1 MTKRGVHI
9 AVSVLLAG
17 AWFAGAGEPSQRLVM
32 DLADGSRII
41 GTPQATT
48 LGFSGPF
55 FRIRLSLGQ
64 IAGMTVAQDRETV
77 KIQFTNGDRLTG
89 FIDVSAFDV
98 TTLAG
103 KLSVPVAQIRT
114 VRVLGGDSGSGLVL
128 HYTFDEDTDEAVK
141 DSSGN
146 ANDGTRVGD
155 VRYQEG
161 LRGKAARF
169 TSGKTYIVSGA
180 PGLNVK
186 DWPALTVSLWAKPMR
201 HTTYGQL
208 IGRGLLDQPV
218 AAGFF
223 MAIGSQY
230 GQGLFGVITGPDG
243 KDYFAVYP
251 GATNA
256 PPDWGRTHALNTWVH
271 LAGTFDG
278 TSCRYY
284 INGTLK
290 TEVTSPTA
298 GPTAWDG
305 EATKM
310 TIGTV
315 ARTPFIQWG
324 DMYFDGL
331 IDEVRIYSRALTQTE
346 IAELAAQ

>member
-1 MTKRGVHI
+1 MTKMGFSIV
-9 AVSVLLAG
+9 ASVLLTSAWCAG
-17 AWFAGAGEPSQRLVM
+17 AEESTHRLAM

-41 GTPQATT
+41 GTPHATT
-48 LGFSGPF
+48 LGFTGPF
-55 FRIRLSLGQ
+55 FRARLSLGQ
-64 IAGMTVAQDRETV
+64 IAGITVANDRETV

-89 FIDVSAFDV
+89 FIDVSGFEV

-103 KLSVPVAQIRT
+103 NLKVPVTQIRT
-114 VRVLGGDSGSGLVL
+114 VRVLGGDTGNGLVL
-128 HYTFDEDTDEAVK
+128 HYTFDEDTDDAVK

-161 LRGKAARF
+161 HRGKAARF
-169 TSGKTYIVSGA
+169 TSGRTYIVSGA
-180 PGLNVK
+180 SGLNVK
-186 DWPALTVSLWAKPMR
+186 DWPALTVSLWAKPIG
-201 HTTYGQL
+201 HTTYGRL
-208 IGRGLLDQPV
+208 INRGPLDQPM

-230 GQGLFGVITGPDG
+230 GQGLFGVITGPDD
-243 KDYFAVYP
+243 KDAFAVYP
-251 GATNA
+251 WSTNA

-271 LAGTFDG
+271 LTGTYDG

-284 INGTLK
+284 VNGTLK

-310 TIGTV
+310 TIGT
-315 ARTPFIQWG
+315 AATTPLIQWS
-324 DMYFDGL
+324 DTYFDGL
-331 IDEVRIYSRALTQTE
+331 IDEVRIYNRALTQAE